1 MKRRRP
7 RNKRL
12 TSDRDQRKKYF
23 VSGVVKR
30 GSNATWI
37 GIRSWISR
45 LVKVT
50 LLAALAGGL
59 YYGATQ
65 GWRKFFWANPDY
77 ALREIHFTTDGSLT
91 REQACVTAKLKP
103 GENIF
108 SYDVT
113 ALRDAL
119 KKLPQVENAEVTR
132 YLPNRIEVSVRERR
146 PTAWLAS
153 GTDAQS
159 AHDAPTHLLDARG
172 MVFQPK
178 HIPHEF
184 KTLPTIGG
192 VQTEDLE
199 PGKPIR
205 KAEVVAALELLRRTR
220 ETGSFKVMSI
230 DVSKAYCLVA
240 MDQKRAQLTFG
251 LDDIPEQLDRLSA
264 VRGEATLIGQEIQTV
279 NLIPKRNIP
288 VTFMQPV
295 PLEDDDADPVPP
307 PPARTVTTKAKPSSD
322 AGSSTKDKP
331 RPATKRAEPS
341 KPKETP
347 KPEEGGILKR
357 FRAA

>member
-12 TSDRDQRKKYF
+12 TSDKDHRKKYF
-23 VSGVVKR
+23 VEGVVKR
-30 GSNATWI
+30 GSNETWI
-37 GIRSWISR
+37 AIRSSLSR
-45 LVKVT
+45 FVKVI

-65 GWRKFFWANPDY
+65 GWRKLFWKNPDY
-77 ALREIHFTTDGSLT
+77 ALSEIHFITDGSLT
-91 REQACVTAKLKP
+91 REQACVTAKLKT
-103 GENIF
+103 GENIM
-108 SYDVT
+108 SYSRG
-113 ALRDAL
+113 AIRDAL
-119 KKLPQVENAEVTR
+119 QALPQVESAEVTR
-132 YLPNRIEVSVRERR
+132 YLPNRIEIAVRERK

-153 GTDAQS
+153 APDDKSGA
-159 AHDAPTHLLDARG
+159 AEPTHLLDARG

-184 KTLPTIGG
+184 RTLPTIGG

-205 KAEVVAALELLRRTR
+205 KAEVVAALELLKRTR
-220 ETGSFKVMSI
+220 ETGVFKVVSI

-240 MDQKRAQLTFG
+240 TDHKRAQLTFG
-251 LDDIPEQLDRLSA
+251 LDDIAEQLDRLSA

-288 VTFMQPV
+288 VTFMQPTQQ
-295 PLEDDDADPVPP
+295 EIDDGEPP
-307 PPARTVTTKAKPSSD
+307 PPVARVIAKPKAD
-322 AGSSTKDKP
+322 APAKDKA
-331 RPATKRAEPS
+331 RPAGKRSEPS
-341 KPKETP
+341 KKETP
-347 KPEEGGILKR
+347 AKDGGLLKR
-357 FRAA
+357 FRTA

>member
-23 VSGVVKR
+23 VTGVVKR

-45 LVKVT
+45 LVKVVA
-50 LLAALAGGL
+50 LAAIAGGI
-59 YYGATQ
+59 YYATTQ
-65 GWRKFFWANPDY
+65 GWRKFFWKNPDY
-77 ALREIHFTTDGSLT
+77 ALRDIHFTTDGSLT
-91 REQACVTAKLKP
+91 REQACLTAKLKT

-108 SYDVT
+108 SYSVT
-113 ALRDAL
+113 AVRDAL
-119 KKLPQVENAEVTR
+119 RTLPQVESAEVTR
-132 YLPNRIEVSVRERR
+132 YLPNRIEIVVYERR

-153 GTDAQS
+153 GNS
-159 AHDAPTHLLDARG
+159 AREEPTHLLDSRG
-172 MVFQPK
+172 MVFQPR

-205 KAEVVAALELLRRTR
+205 KAEVVAALELLKRTR
-220 ETGSFKVMSI
+220 ETGTFKVMSI

-240 MDQKRAQLTFG
+240 TDQKRAQLTFG
-251 LDDIPEQLDRLSA
+251 LDDIADQLDRLSA
-264 VRGEATLIGQEIQTV
+264 VRGEATLIGQEIQTI

-288 VTFMQPV
+288 VTFMQPA
-295 PLEDDDADPVPP
+295 PPDDDDADPVPV
-307 PPARTVTTKAKPSSD
+307 ARAVTKPKTEASS
-322 AGSSTKDKP
+322 SSTSSKA
-331 RPATKRAEPS
+331 RPAPRREEPS
-341 KPKETP
+341 KPKDPP
-347 KPEEGGILKR
+347 KKDDTGILKR

>member
-1 MKRRRP
+1 MKHRRP

-45 LVKVT
+45 LVKVVM
-50 LLAALAGGL
+50 LAALAGGL
-59 YYGATQ
+59 YYGVTQ
-65 GWRKFFWANPDY
+65 GWRKFFWQNPDY

-91 REQACVTAKLKP
+91 REQACVAAKLTT
-103 GENIF
+103 GVNIF
-108 SYDVT
+108 SYNVDAV
-113 ALRDAL
+113 RDAL
-119 KKLPQVENAEVTR
+119 RVLPQVESAEVTR
-132 YLPNRIEVSVRERR
+132 YLPNRIEIAVRERK

-153 GTDAQS
+153 APAGKS
-159 AHDAPTHLLDARG
+159 ADQEPAHLLDSRG

-184 KTLPTIGG
+184 KTLPVIGG

-205 KAEVVAALELLRRTR
+205 KAEIVAALELLRHTR
-220 ETGSFKVMSI
+220 ETGSFKVQSI

-240 MDQKRAQLTFG
+240 TDQKRAQLTFG
-251 LDDIPEQLDRLSA
+251 LDDIAGQLDRLSA
-264 VRGEATLIGQEIQTV
+264 VQGEAALIGQEIQTV

-288 VTFMQPV
+288 VTFMQP
-295 PLEDDDADPVPP
+295 PP
-307 PPARTVTTKAKPSSD
+307 PEADEAEPAPPPRTATKSKTDSS
-322 AGSSTKDKP
+322 SSSKDKA
-331 RPATKRAEPS
+331 RPAGKREQPS
-341 KPKETP
+341 KTKEAPKQ
-347 KPEEGGILKR
+347 EGNGILKR
-357 FRAA
+357 FYPA